1 MKPAIKNLIN
11 KKASNNTLLSLLYSP
26 GFIMLLRNKAL
37 RFRSFRF
44 YLLLR
49 FSIILALN
57 MQSTIVSYFVYQ
69 LTCDP
74 VTHKGDALV
83 LGLMGLWEV
92 IPAIGFSLFSGHFVD
107 LKEKKKLILQCVIG
121 YLLLTLFFIALAWP
135 NMHTLITKQHIIW
148 LAYTGIFVGGALRAF
163 LSPGSFALMGMLLP
177 RRLYPNATTWSS
189 TAWQAGFV
197 IGPLLGGFLIASA
210 GFHGSLI
217 SVGTIE
223 IVSLLA
229 IMTIPA
235 QAILK
240 KEKEPI
246 LKSLSEGIRF
256 VFSTQLILAALSLD
270 MFAVLFGGAVALLP
284 VYSNEILSVGE
295 VGFGWMR
302 AAPGIGSIAMLMIL
316 SFMPLKKQPGV
327 KLLLAICG
335 FGITTILF
343 GVCGSIADT
352 TILGS
357 ILGCKI
363 SWAFLLAFFMLL
375 MGGMFDA
382 VSVVIRSTVLQLYT
396 PDSMRGRV
404 AAVNTMFISS
414 SNELGAMESG
424 ITARWMGAVP
434 AVVFGGC
441 MTLVV
446 VGLTYFA
453 APMLR
458 VLKLTPP
465 PEGAAKKN
473 KQ

>member
-1 MKPAIKNLIN
+1 MRPVIQQLIRRKALRNPLLEKYYFLVFAI
-11 KKASNNTLLSLLYSP
+11 
-26 GFIMLLRNKAL
+26 LLRNRAL
-37 RFRSFRF
+37 RFPLFRK
-44 YLLLR
+44 YLLVR
-49 FSIILALN
+49 FTIILALN

-69 LTCDP
+69 LTYNP

-107 LKEKKKLILQCVIG
+107 LKEKKKMVLQCIIG
-121 YLLLTLFFIALAWP
+121 YLLLSVFFVALALP
-135 NMHTLITKQHIIW
+135 HLQTIISKQYIIW
-148 LAYTGIFVGGALRAF
+148 LMYLGIFIGGALRAF
-163 LSPGSFALMGMLLP
+163 LSPASFALFGRLLP
-177 RRLYPNATTWSS
+177 KKLYANATTWSS

-197 IGPLLGGFLIASA
+197 VGPLLGGSMLALS
-210 GFHGSLI
+210 GFHWSLASIIFIELI
-217 SVGTIE
+217 SLT
-223 IVSLLA
+223 A
-229 IMTIPA
+229 IMLIPA
-235 QAILK
+235 QAIMK
-240 KEKEPI
+240 KNKEPI
-246 LKSLSEGIRF
+246 LKSLGEGVRF

-284 VYSNEILSVGE
+284 VFSNEILQVGE

-302 AAPGIGSIAMLMIL
+302 AAPGIGSILMLMIL
-316 SFMPLKKQPGV
+316 SFMPLKKQPGK
-327 KLLLAICG
+327 KLLFSIAG

-343 GVCGSIADT
+343 GVCGSIAST
-352 TILGS
+352 TIMGTF
-357 ILGCKI
+357 LGCNI
-363 SWAFLLAFFMLL
+363 SWAFLLALAMLL
-375 MGGMFDA
+375 AGGMFDS
-382 VSVVIRSTVLQLYT
+382 VSVVIRSTILQLYT

-424 ITARWMGAVP
+424 ITARWMGSVP

-446 VGLTYFA
+446 VGVTYFT

-465 PEGAAKKN
+465 EEKK
-473 KQ
+473 